1 MWVARF
7 TVTHKGSLTSP
18 LTKKHDVT
26 MLVFPMNSYVEKNK
40 IFITAGH
47 LILGKEENKKNYFED
62 AIKNPKIVEF
72 DLSGDLLIYTFW
84 APLKNTHLLQWVT
97 PNIMFLKPTVVGPD
111 GFQYFTM
118 GSWKKENLTEVMEK
132 IKPNTASFKLE
143 SLKQEKVS
151 DVFIPHIAPP
161 LSKKQ
166 KEVFNIAYAS
176 GYYDYPKK
184 TNLEK
189 MAKKAKL
196 SPSTFQEHLR
206 RAESKIIPF
215 IMENLVQNPAIQREK
230 LH

>member
-7 TVTHKGSLTSP
+7 TVTHKDSMTSP
-18 LTKKHDVT
+18 LTEKHNVT

-47 LILGKEENKKNYFED
+47 YILGKEEDKKKYFEE
-62 AIKNPKIVEF
+62 AIKNPRVLES

-97 PNIMFLKPTVVGPD
+97 PNIMFLKPTIVGPD
-111 GFQYFTM
+111 GLQHFTM

-132 IKPNTASFKLE
+132 IKPNTESFELE
-143 SLKQEKVS
+143 SLKKEKVS
-151 DVFIPHIAPP
+151 DLFIPHIAAP

-166 KEVFNIAYAS
+166 KEVLSLAYVM
-176 GYYDYPKK
+176 GYYKYPKK

-196 SPSTFQEHLR
+196 SPSTLQEHLR
-206 RAESKIIPF
+206 KAEEKIIPF
-215 IMENLVQNPAIQREK
+215 TMENMVQNPTVQRAKQE
-230 LH
+230 